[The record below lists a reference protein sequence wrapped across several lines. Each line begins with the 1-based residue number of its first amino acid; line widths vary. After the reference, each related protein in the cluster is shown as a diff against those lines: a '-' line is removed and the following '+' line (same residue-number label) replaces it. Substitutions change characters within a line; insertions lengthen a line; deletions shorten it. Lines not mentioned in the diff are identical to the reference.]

1 MKLAKGDK
9 VTVITGKDKGK
20 TGTISTV
27 LPRTNQVVI
36 EGINIV
42 KRHTKPS
49 NKVPRGGI
57 IEIAKPINASKLMV
71 VDPTSGLPARIGYQ
85 FAADGTKERIF
96 KVSPNH
102 QAAGKQPAKS
112 TKPSK
117 SATADTAGK
126 GK

>member
-9 VTVITGKDKGK
+9 VIVITGRDKGK
-20 TGTISTV
+20 TGTISSV

-36 EGINIV
+36 EGINIA

-49 NKVPRGGI
+49 SKVPRGGI
-57 IEIAKPINASKLMV
+57 LEIAKPLDAAKVMAI
-71 VDPTSGLPARIGYQ
+71 DPTSGLPARIGYQ
-85 FAADGTKERIF
+85 FAADGTKERVF
-96 KVSPNH
+96 KVSANH
-102 QAAGKQPAKS
+102 HKDAKKPAKS

-117 SATADTAGK
+117 SAPAETAGK